1 MIELLVGAVSGV
13 AVAAATVLV
22 AWMNSR
28 SAARQ
33 SSIGTYEQLVNQVT
47 AQQDRMAKQ
56 EDQIA
61 KQRKQIDELHDQ
73 MTALKLEMFELRAA
87 NARWAKWAESLV
99 VDWPERRQRHDPPEL
114 PQL

>member
-1 MIELLVGAVSGV
+1 MTELMLGALSGV

-33 SSIGTYEQLVNQVT
+33 SSIGTYEQLVNQV
-47 AQQDRMAKQ
+47 AEQQDQITKQ
-56 EDQIA
+56 Q
-61 KQRKQIDELHDQ
+61 KQLSELYDQ
-73 MTALKLEMFELRAA
+73 MADLKLEVIALRAE

-99 VDWPERRQRHDPPEL
+99 MDWPERRQHHDPPEL

>member
-1 MIELLVGAVSGV
+1 MTELLLGALSGV

-33 SSIGTYEQLVNQVT
+33 STIGTYEQLVNQV
-47 AQQDRMAKQ
+47 
-56 EDQIA
+56 E
-61 KQRKQIDELHDQ
+61 KQRKQLDELYDQ
-73 MTALKLEMFELRAA
+73 VAALKLKVIELGAE

-99 VDWPERRQRHDPPEL
+99 LDWPENRRCPDPPEL

>member
-1 MIELLVGAVSGV
+1 MTELLLGAVSGV

-33 SSIGTYEQLVNQVT
+33 STLGTYEQLVKQV
-47 AQQDRMAKQ
+47 AEQQDQMAKLR
-56 EDQIA
+56 E
-61 KQRKQIDELHDQ
+61 QIDRLYDEQAD
-73 MTALKLEMFELRAA
+73 LKLAVIALQTA

-99 VDWPERRQRHDPPEL
+99 ADWPERRRHDDPPEL

>member
-1 MIELLVGAVSGV
+1 MTELMLGALSGV

-47 AQQDRMAKQ
+47 EQQ
-56 EDQIA
+56 DQIA
-61 KQRKQIDELHDQ
+61 KQQRQLGELYDE
-73 MTALKLEMFELRAA
+73 MANLKLEVIALRIE

-99 VDWPERRQRHDPPEL
+99 LDWPENRRRPDPPEL

>member
-1 MIELLVGAVSGV
+1 MTELLLGAVSGV

-33 SSIGTYEQLVNQVT
+33 STLGTYEQLVDQVMK
-47 AQQDRMAKQ
+47 QQ
-56 EDQIA
+56 DQIA
-61 KQRKQIDELHDQ
+61 KQQKLIDELYD
-73 MTALKLEMFELRAA
+73 TVTGLKLEVIELQAA

-99 VDWPERRQRHDPPEL
+99 LDWAERRRRNDPPEL

>member
-1 MIELLVGAVSGV
+1 MTELLLGALSGV

-33 SSIGTYEQLVNQVT
+33 STLGTYEQLVNQV
-47 AQQDRMAKQ
+47 AEQQ
-56 EDQIA
+56 DQIA
-61 KQRKQIDELHDQ
+61 KQQKQLGELYD
-73 MTALKLEMFELRAA
+73 TVADLKLEVIGLRAE

-99 VDWPERRQRHDPPEL
+99 VDWPERRRHDDPPEL

>member
-1 MIELLVGAVSGV
+1 MTELLLGAMSGV

-33 SSIGTYEQLVNQVT
+33 SSIGTYEQLVNQV
-47 AQQDRMAKQ
+47 AQQQDQMAKQ
-56 EDQIA
+56 QE
-61 KQRKQIDELHDQ
+61 RIDELHDA
-73 MTALKLEMFELRAA
+73 MADLKLEMFALRAE
-87 NARWAKWAESLV
+87 NARWTKWAESLV
-99 VDWPERRQRHDPPEL
+99 LDWAERRRHDDPPEL

>member
-1 MIELLVGAVSGV
+1 MTELLLGAASGV

-47 AQQDRMAKQ
+47 EQQDQMAKMR
-56 EDQIA
+56 EL
-61 KQRKQIDELHDQ
+61 IDRLYDEQAD
-73 MTALKLEMFELRAA
+73 LKLEMIELKAA

-114 PQL
+114 PRL